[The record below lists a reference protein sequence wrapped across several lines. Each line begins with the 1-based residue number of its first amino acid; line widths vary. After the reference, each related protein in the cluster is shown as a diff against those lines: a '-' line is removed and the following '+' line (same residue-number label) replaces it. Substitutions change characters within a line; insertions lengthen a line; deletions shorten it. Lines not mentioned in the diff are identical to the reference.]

1 MRVTERIRAERLS
14 ADQAY
19 ERFFDGYYNLGAPGE
34 VFQGTMVLSPPPR
47 ESAGALRPRRIHRER
62 VPRKV
67 RRHAAR

>member
-34 VFQGTMVLSPPPR
+34 AFQGTMVLNPPR
-47 ESAGALRPRRIHRER
+47 LVPARTQRRRRTHR
-62 VPRKV
+62 VK
-67 RRHAAR
+67 AARKATR